1 MKEWLLEQSAVES
14 AFMTG
19 SGSTMV
25 AVIKPEAAVDDIPA
39 LKQAIKA
46 EFGETMWVCET
57 AFETGDRD

>member
-1 MKEWLLEQSAVES
+1 
-14 AFMTG
+14 
-19 SGSTMV
+19 MV